1 MRSKV
6 ITLVVFVAAFCSA
19 FGFGNARL
27 GVRVIDSE
35 TGHPLS
41 GLRVHGG
48 FLNYSPR
55 WGVAAKDNGDE
66 KITDQEGFCRLSG
79 NTERGE
85 SCCIVR
91 SNEGFYDSGWYSFDY
106 KERSLLKL
114 GRWLPDDIV
123 VTVRL
128 DRVVNPI
135 PLYVAKSKSLAI
147 AKNDK
152 QLNDEFSIAYDLLNN
167 DWLSPLGKGEI
178 GDVVF
183 TCQKISLGE
192 EPYRYPSGIHTN
204 VFYRYDVR
212 VRFPGVDNGVVE
224 CVRSEQTGLKMR
236 VAPDVGYNAEY
247 VSWAGRL
254 SRTEYKKNFDKN
266 RHFCFRIRTE
276 HDKDGKIKSAY
287 YGKIHGDFDLEV
299 RDERVTDLS
308 FLYYLNPTL
317 NDHNLEWDRK
327 HNLCSKP
334 GDIGYPQP

>member
-1 MRSKV
+1 MRILLSVSVALFCCYAFCGGKAYLGVKV
-6 ITLVVFVAAFCSA
+6 IDADT
-19 FGFGNARL
+19 GNPIPQIK
-27 GVRVIDSE
+27 VE
-35 TGHPLS
+35 
-41 GLRVHGG
+41 GG
-48 FLNYSPR
+48 FKDYSR
-55 WGVAAKDNGDE
+55 GWGIAAKYNDDE
-66 KITDQEGFCRLSG
+66 VVTDSEGFCRLSG
-79 NTERGE
+79 HTEAGH

-192 EPYRYPSGIHTN
+192 EPYRYH
-204 VFYRYDVR
+204 
-212 VRFPGVDNGVVE
+212 
-224 CVRSEQTGLKMR
+224 C
-236 VAPDVGYNAEY
+236 A
-247 VSWAGRL
+247 
-254 SRTEYKKNFDKN
+254 
-266 RHFCFRIRTE
+266 
-276 HDKDGKIKSAY
+276 
-287 YGKIHGDFDLEV
+287 
-299 RDERVTDLS
+299 
-308 FLYYLNPTL
+308 
-317 NDHNLEWDRK
+317 RK
-327 HNLCSKP
+327 HIDKMVFSWE
-334 GDIGYPQP
+334 